1 MAKVCR
7 ATQRPRQRLAPSPDW
22 PPVAPGDLATQVGG
36 GGLAHRH
43 RTGPGPSSTP
53 EFRGRGGRPRRLMCG
68 SPEPAHTLPCRPFPF
83 FPRRARAPGAR
94 HGRISKPRSG
104 SHNAGPGTG
113 PVRRPSA
120 GLLGAH
126 SAPLGAEAG
135 PAGAGVLHGSQAA
148 VPGGALPGAAHKLTG
163 KVALITGGDSGIGRA
178 VALLY
183 AREGADVAVVY
194 LPGEQS
200 ESEET
205 RQVVEEQGRRCLL
218 RPAICARRNSA
229 GRS

>member
-1 MAKVCR
+1 MQDQEQDQSGAPPLVSSEPTPPLSEQK
-7 ATQRPRQRLAPSPDW
+7 QDPPGLESYMDPRPRY
-22 PPVAPGDLATQVGG
+22 
-36 GGLAHRH
+36 
-43 RTGPGPSSTP
+43 
-53 EFRGRGGRPRRLMCG
+53 
-68 SPEPAHTLPCRPFPF
+68 
-83 FPRRARAPGAR
+83 RAERYRAPD
-94 HGRISKPRSG
+94 
-104 SHNAGPGTG
+104 
-113 PVRRPSA
+113 
-120 GLLGAH
+120 
-126 SAPLGAEAG
+126 
-135 PAGAGVLHGSQAA
+135 
-148 VPGGALPGAAHKLTG
+148 KLTG

-178 VALLY
+178 VALPY